1 MKIGM
6 ILDETFP
13 PDPRVENEAVTLVKS
28 GHEVYLF
35 CLTYGNQKLEETIN
49 GIKVRRYKSNR
60 FAYKASALSYDL
72 PMYKKIMQPKIKHFI
87 EENGVEVLHVH
98 DIRIAE
104 AVFIAN
110 KDSKLKIVLDLHD
123 NIPEN
128 MKHYPHLNK
137 FPGKYIIS
145 PKKWKKKEEEFLLKS
160 DKVITVSPHFVD
172 EIIERSQISKEKV
185 VLVPNTVRQSFYKE
199 ATIQK
204 SITNTYK
211 DNFVIL
217 YLGDTNIRRGLLT
230 AIQSIPRLIKEIK
243 NLKLIIVGKNT
254 TDYILKKEVQD
265 LGIEEYVDFKGW
277 QDLTLFPS
285 YITASD
291 ICISPLYRSIQH
303 DVAYANKVFQYMSFA
318 KPVLVSNAIAQK
330 EIVEQSNSGLVH
342 IEKDE
347 KDFALKILDLYNN
360 PSKSKTFGENGK
372 KFIEEEFSWEIT
384 SKALVKLYEEI

>member
-13 PDPRVENEAVTLVKS
+13 PDPRVENEAVTLVKA

-35 CLTYGNQKLEETIN
+35 CLTYGGQKEKETIHEIN
-49 GIKVRRYKSNR
+49 VRRYKSNKIT
-60 FAYKASALSYDL
+60 YKLSALSYDL
-72 PMYKKIMQPKIKHFI
+72 PLYKSIMQPKIEHFI
-87 EENGVEVLHVH
+87 EQNKIEILHVH

-104 AVFIAN
+104 AVFLAN
-110 KDSKLKIVLDLHD
+110 RKSNLKIVLDLHD

-160 DKVITVSPHFVD
+160 EKIITVSPHFVN
-172 EIIERSQISKEKV
+172 EIIERTQLKKEKV

-199 ATIQK
+199 AIIQE
-204 SITNTYK
+204 SIQEKYK
-211 DNFVIL
+211 EHFVIL

-230 AIQSIPRLIKEIK
+230 AIQSIPTLIKEIK
-243 NLKLIIVGKNT
+243 NLKLVIVGKNT

-265 LGIEEYVDFKGW
+265 LGVDAYVDFEGW

-285 YITASD
+285 YITASNV
-291 ICISPLYRSIQH
+291 CISPLYRSIQH

-318 KPVLVSNAIAQK
+318 KPILVSNAIAQK
-330 EIVEQSNSGLVH
+330 EIVEKSNAGLVH
-342 IEKDE
+342 KEKDAN
-347 KDFALKILDLYNN
+347 DFAAKVLDLYHDA
-360 PSKSKTFGENGK
+360 SKSNTLGANGK
-372 KFIEEEFSWEIT
+372 RFIEEEFSWEIT
-384 SKALVKLYEEI
+384 SKALITLYEEI